1 MVDGVLASNLS
12 STQTRSFFHMESGCT
27 LPSPRPSLQQL
38 MTKLN
43 AFAEDY
49 TLVIEDSS
57 VPIDLLHLPGPAGV
71 ECITGKLKLVEVM
84 DPNTSS

>member
-1 MVDGVLASNLS
+1 MVSWL
-12 STQTRSFFHMESGCT
+12 
-27 LPSPRPSLQQL
+27 PSLQQL

-49 TLVIEDSS
+49 TLVMEDSS

-71 ECITGKLKLVEVM
+71 ECITGKLKLVEVV